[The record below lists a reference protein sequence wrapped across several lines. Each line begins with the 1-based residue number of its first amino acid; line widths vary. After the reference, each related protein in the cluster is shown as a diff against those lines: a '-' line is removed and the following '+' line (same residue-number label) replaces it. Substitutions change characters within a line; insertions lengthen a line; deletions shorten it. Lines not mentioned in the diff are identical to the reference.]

1 MMEARKGSIRMTR
14 AGLTLVMILA
24 MTAGPLLA
32 DCMNQ
37 NGTSRDC
44 TATENWGQCV
54 DGARDAYNQC
64 WDGTSNWF
72 GRLGCAAGYDL
83 DLGACHSGLIKEILI
98 G

>member
-1 MMEARKGSIRMTR
+1 MMEAQKGFIRTTGV
-14 AGLTLVMILA
+14 GLGLVMILA

-32 DCMNQ
+32 NCMNQ
-37 NGTSRDC
+37 DGTPRDC
-44 TATENWGQCV
+44 TASENWGHCV

-72 GRLGCAAGYDL
+72 VRLGCAAGYDL
-83 DLGACHSGLIKEILI
+83 DIGACHAGFVKDIVL